1 MNKKQLF
8 LTILSLFLIGYFIF
22 SITTS
27 SFAEAPK
34 KHIWEIGTDVSYISN
49 KMPYLKAHGVLY
61 GLDLSHT
68 YRGKLP
74 LLFTEINHFM
84 LKIEGK
90 GSFGKVDNNGS
101 LDNTGEHILEF
112 RGLVGY
118 DFSILKKNIIT
129 PYSGIGYRYLKT
141 NKTGVWNEDEI
152 IYLYSPIGV
161 ETNTELGKRWS
172 IGTKLEYDYFL
183 WGEVHTSS
191 NFVSGD
197 KFDQERGYGLRGSM
211 KFQKKANK
219 VDLLIEPFL
228 NYWHI
233 KESKASSIV
242 PLNPNRTLG
251 NGTTIN
257 LGITYPKNHST
268 EIGVRFA
275 VRF

>member
-1 MNKKQLF
+1 MNKKQ
-8 LTILSLFLIGYFIF
+8 SFLIIAIVYFICF
-22 SITTS
+22 VATD
-27 SFAEAPK
+27 SFGEEAK
-34 KHIWEIGTDVSYISN
+34 KHIWEIGTEISYVAN
-49 KMPYLKAHGVLY
+49 KMPYLKSHGVLY

-68 YRGKLP
+68 YRGRLP
-74 LLFTEINHFM
+74 LFFTEINNCM

-112 RGLVGY
+112 RGLAGY
-118 DFSILKKNIIT
+118 DFLIAKKNIIT
-129 PYSGIGYRYLKT
+129 PYSGIGYRYLRT
-141 NKTGVWNEDEI
+141 NKTGVWNEDET
-152 IYLYSPIGV
+152 IYLYSPVGV
-161 ETNTELGKRWS
+161 EINTELGRRWS

-183 WGEVHTSS
+183 WGEVHTNT

-197 KFDQERGYGLRGSM
+197 TFNQERGYGLRGSV
-211 KFQKKANK
+211 KLHKKANK
-219 VDLLIEPFL
+219 IDLLVEPFL

-233 KESKASSIV
+233 KESEASSLIFTT
-242 PLNPNRTLG
+242 RTL
-251 NGTTIN
+251 NSGTLLN